1 MSLKDRVLKTEKVK
15 WLDLKDLQPINLKNP
30 YYTKLVKESLLKN
43 GFANAINVWQDPKNG

>member
-43 GFANAINVWQDPKNG
+43 GFANAINVWQDPKTN